1 MIYTWKD
8 ICPVE
13 IEAMLFMFENPK
25 STLIHFP
32 NTRIESQGTLVDLE
46 ALHSL
51 RGIKPLCTNSTSV
64 VSIYWVPCVLSGQ
77 INTTLEHN
85 DCHHEVCVKMC
96 VADRWGVCGQPLIRP
111 PAPLPTPPPLCTP
124 CSPQPLLSDRARALV
139 LWCSQLKPG
148 HRVNQTEFKGKV
160 LPNQRNESQMCDRVD
175 EGKGLCL
182 IWCRV
187 KERLG

>member
-13 IEAMLFMFENPK
+13 IEAMLFMFEHPK

-51 RGIKPLCTNSTSV
+51 WGIKPLCTNSTSV

-96 VADRWGVCGQPLIRP
+96 VADRWGVCRQPLIRP
-111 PAPLPTPPPLCTP
+111 PAPLPTPLPFALLAPHSP
-124 CSPQPLLSDRARALV
+124 CFQTGLE
-139 LWCSQLKPG
+139 LWCSGAVSSSQVTGLTRRSSRARSCQTRG
-148 HRVNQTEFKGKV
+148 MRVRCVTGWMREKV
-160 LPNQRNESQMCDRVD
+160 CVWSGVVSKR
-175 EGKGLCL
+175 G
-182 IWCRV
+182 
-187 KERLG
+187 

>member
-32 NTRIESQGTLVDLE
+32 NTKIESQGTLVDLE

-64 VSIYWVPCVLSGQ
+64 VSIY
-77 INTTLEHN
+77 
-85 DCHHEVCVKMC
+85 
-96 VADRWGVCGQPLIRP
+96 
-111 PAPLPTPPPLCTP
+111 
-124 CSPQPLLSDRARALV
+124 
-139 LWCSQLKPG
+139 
-148 HRVNQTEFKGKV
+148 
-160 LPNQRNESQMCDRVD
+160 
-175 EGKGLCL
+175 
-182 IWCRV
+182 
-187 KERLG
+187 